1 VKIGYVGL
9 GKLGCPCAVA
19 LDAAGHEV
27 IGYDVSPEP
36 ARYLE
41 ERKVPYL
48 EEGLADL
55 LVDHTVTVAP
65 SIDALVAAG
74 PEVIFVAVQTPHAPD
89 YDGTKP
95 APAERRDFEYGYLVA
110 AVRAVATATLRH
122 GHEVTIVIVST
133 VLPGT
138 FNAHLRA
145 LANPFATLTYS
156 PAFIAM
162 GTTVAD
168 FTNPEFVLVGA
179 DDPIHAEPLAEVFG
193 KVHDRPLRVVSITSA
208 ELTKVAYN
216 VYLSAKIA
224 FANYVGE
231 IAHKVG
237 ADADEVT
244 GSLAL
249 ATDRIVSP
257 RYMAAGMGDGGGCH
271 PRDLIALSSLAERHS
286 LSFDLAD
293 ALMSAREAHSGWLA
307 GEVASWSALT
317 GLPVVVLGKAYKPET
332 NLVLGSPAALLMHQ
346 IKAMGVKRVGQYDPH
361 MGSGSAEVFKAW
373 TSDPAIYFV
382 ATKHAR
388 FLDAEFPPGSVV
400 LDPFGFMP
408 DRLGVT
414 LVRIGRKGMAA

>member
-1 VKIGYVGL
+1 MRIGYVAL
-9 GKLGCPCAVA
+9 GKLGLPCAVA
-19 LDAAGHEV
+19 LDAAGHDV

-36 ARYLE
+36 ARYLA
-41 ERKVPYL
+41 ERQVPYL
-48 EEGLADL
+48 EAGLPEL
-55 LVDHTVTVAP
+55 LADHTVTVAD
-65 SIDALVAAG
+65 SITALVAAK
-74 PEVIFVAVQTPHAPD
+74 PEVVFVAVQTPHAPD

-95 APAERRDFEYGYLVA
+95 APPVRRDFEYGYLVD
-110 AVRAVATATLRH
+110 AVRAVARAAADLR
-122 GHEVTIVIVST
+122 HEVTIVVVST

-145 LANPFATLTYS
+145 LANPWATLTYS

-168 FTNPEFVLVGA
+168 FTHPEFVLVGA
-179 DDPIHAEPLAEVFG
+179 DRDQDAEPLRDLFA

-249 ATDRIVSP
+249 ATDRIVSG
-257 RYMAAGMGDGGGCH
+257 RYMTAGMGDGGSCH
-271 PRDLIALSSLAERHS
+271 PRDLVALSHVAERLG

-293 ALMSAREAHSGWLA
+293 ALMSAREAHSSWLA
-307 GEVASWSALT
+307 REVAGWAALT

-332 NLVLGSPAALLMHQ
+332 NLTVGSAATLLVHQLRSLLPATVRLTHW
-346 IKAMGVKRVGQYDPH
+346 DPH
-361 MGSGSAEVFKAW
+361 VDGDASAEGHQAV
-373 TSDPAIYFV
+373 YVV
-382 ATKHAR
+382 ATKHDA
-388 FLDAEFPPGSVV
+388 FTDLDIPAGSVV
-400 LDPFGFMP
+400 VDPFGFMP
-408 DRLGVT
+408 DRPGVT
-414 LVRIGRKGMAA
+414 LVRVGRKGAAA